1 MLVDEWMDEC
11 SYVTMIE
18 EADGYGGTIPTW
30 GLGTSFMAAF
40 VLNVSVENKRAD
52 KEDIRNTYTVIT
64 SRDITLMHGD
74 IIKRLS
80 DDKFFWITS
89 DGTDKKTPL
98 SSTLDMRVVT
108 AEEMDS
114 LPDGEV

>member
-1 MLVDEWMDEC
+1 
-11 SYVTMIE
+11 
-18 EADGYGGTIPTW
+18 
-30 GLGTSFMAAF
+30 
-40 VLNVSVENKRAD
+40 
-52 KEDIRNTYTVIT
+52 
-64 SRDITLMHGD
+64 MHGD